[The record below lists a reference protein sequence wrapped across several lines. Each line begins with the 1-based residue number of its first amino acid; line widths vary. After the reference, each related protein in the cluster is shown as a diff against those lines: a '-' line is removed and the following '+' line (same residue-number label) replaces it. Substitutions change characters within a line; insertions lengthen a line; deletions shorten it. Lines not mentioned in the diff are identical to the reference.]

1 MNKDTALIIGF
12 VILLVVGLIP
22 VGIGALMVTSSDKDE
37 LAIRR
42 LGVNYAVR
50 ALILSTLVIP
60 FFVVFKEKRTIV
72 TIILV
77 VGEFANL
84 TLFKLR
90 K

>member
-12 VILLVVGLIP
+12 VILLVIGLIP
-22 VGIGALMVTSSDKDE
+22 VGIGALMVASSDKDE

-50 ALILSTLVIP
+50 ALILSALVIP